1 MKLKSIFPFAKCPS
15 PSGKYKNLSLKTRES
30 LLTSQSFSL
39 VKKARG
45 MAEFGHL
52 SLLLKEGLPYEERI
66 LRPSPLLLF
75 SKSSLR
81 SVQKSRIF
89 F

>member
-15 PSGKYKNLSLKTRES
+15 PSGKYKNLSLKNRES
-30 LLTSQSFSL
+30 LLTSQSFNL

-52 SLLLKEGLPYEERI
+52 SLLLKEGLPCYTSFLKI
-66 LRPSPLLLF
+66 LV
-75 SKSSLR
+75 LR
-81 SVQKSRIF
+81 YTNIS
-89 F
+89 